1 MKQKVEKYYDRV
13 SGRYDDTYERSAYW
27 EFYRRVTWE
36 HFKPFLPREAHARV
50 LDAGGGTGVWTIRL
64 HKAGFR
70 VTLSDL
76 SEGMLERARRRLAE
90 AGVPEDAVPIVR
102 ADITDLDPFGDG
114 AFDLVLAQGD
124 PLSYSSHPARAMKSI
139 DRVLAPGGILVASVD
154 AKYGGIDHWFQK
166 KDVAGLERFLR
177 DGRTEW
183 LAHDRKERFPITMF
197 SPDELRALVRA
208 RGFEI
213 LSLAGKL
220 VLPVRQHAALLEDK
234 DAFQRL
240 LRLELSLHRDPALL
254 GRASHLEIVA
264 RKPAHSPGEAP
275 R

>member
-13 SGRYDDTYERSAYW
+13 SGRYDDTYERSPYW

-50 LDAGGGTGVWTIRL
+50 LDAGGGTGPWALRL

-76 SEGMLERARRRLAE
+76 SDGMLERARRRFAE
-90 AGVPEDAVPIVR
+90 AGLAEDALPIVR
-102 ADITDLDPFGDG
+102 ADITDLEPFAD
-114 AFDLVLAQGD
+114 ASFDLVLAQGD

-139 DRVLAPGGILVASVD
+139 DRVLAPGGVLVASVD

-166 KDVAGLERFLR
+166 KDVAGLEKFLR

-183 LAHDRKERFPITMF
+183 LAHDRKERFPVTMF
-197 SPDELRALVRA
+197 SPDELTALVRA
-208 RGFEI
+208 RGFEV

-220 VLPVRQHAALLEDK
+220 VLPVRQWPELLEDK
-234 DAFQRL
+234 EDFARL
-240 LRLELSLHRDPALL
+240 LRLELALHREPALL

-264 RKPAHSPGEAP
+264 RKPAADGGA